1 MTDHV
6 TTVASEDRGRSVRLV
21 PFLFGV
27 AYQLE
32 RTALPGSVLVTLLG
46 DLGLSAPA
54 ARALIARMRRDGQL
68 AGTRNGRTVDY
79 RLAGT
84 FADSFHRIRTAATGA
99 PWAGWRGHEEAW
111 DGRFHAVLYQV
122 PERQRAFRDLLRR
135 TGILHGYGLLQQGVL
150 ICTADRRERLAEVLA
165 RAPRD
170 VTVHLGQLHM
180 DVQDAARAAYTAW
193 DLGTLDHTYRAHA
206 RTLRTALSRRATPP
220 PPNGRSLRRFADLIS
235 GPLVDTLRATGL
247 PAELT
252 PDGWSLPV
260 LHSAINEVRR
270 VYVPPAT
277 RYLRGLLGDPGQSS
291 T

>member
-1 MTDHV
+1 
-6 TTVASEDRGRSVRLV
+6 VRLV

-79 RLAGT
+79 RLAGP
-84 FADSFHRIRTAATGA
+84 FAESFHRIRTAASGA
-99 PWAGWRGHEEAW
+99 PWRGH
-111 DGRFHAVLYQV
+111 FHAVLYQV

-150 ICTADRRERLAEVLA
+150 ICTVDRRDRLADVLA

-180 DVQDAARAAYTAW
+180 DTKDAARAAYTAW
-193 DLGTLDHTYRAHA
+193 DLGTLDRIYRGHT
-206 RTLRTALSRRATPP
+206 RTLRTALTRRAAPP
-220 PPNGRSLRRFADLIS
+220 PPDGRSLRRFADLLS
-235 GPLVDTLRATGL
+235 GPLVDTLRSTGL

-252 PDGWSLPV
+252 PDGWSLPA
-260 LHSAINEVRR
+260 LFGAIDEVRR
-270 VYVPPAT
+270 VYVPPT
-277 RYLRGLLGDPGQSS
+277 IRYLSGLLGD
-291 T
+291 